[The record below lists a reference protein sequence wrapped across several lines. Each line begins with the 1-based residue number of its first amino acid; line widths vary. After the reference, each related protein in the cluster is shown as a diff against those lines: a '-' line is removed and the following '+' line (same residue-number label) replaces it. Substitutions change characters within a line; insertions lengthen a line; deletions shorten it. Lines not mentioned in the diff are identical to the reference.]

1 MIEIFTPERETWLH
15 RVNPAFKFIILFI
28 FLILILFNQNL
39 VFTCTQMIFYA
50 ILLYGFSG
58 YSIKKLALFSIPAFL
73 SFFSSA
79 LSMTLF
85 GKGEII
91 WWQWGLLKI
100 SEESFFYGLL
110 LGSKALSFG
119 LVALIILLTTKPIL
133 LFYALM
139 QQFKFTPKYAYS
151 FIASVRLIPIIID
164 ELLMRNNALKVRGVH
179 FGKGIKGLFGR
190 LKQFTVPLFAQSI
203 RRAQRIAVAMEAK
216 RFQMN
221 EKRTYYYV
229 TSYSK
234 MDTYFII
241 IMLLGLII
249 SYLLI
254 TSISV
259 YLKSY

>member
-1 MIEIFTPERETWLH
+1 MTELFTPKRVTWLH
-15 RVNPAFKFIILFI
+15 LVNPAYKFIILFS
-28 FLILILFNQNL
+28 LLVLILFNQNL
-39 VFTCTQMIFYA
+39 LFTSTQMIFYA
-50 ILLYGFSG
+50 ILLYGCSG
-58 YSIKKLALFSIPAFL
+58 YSLKRLALFSIPAFL

-79 LSMTLF
+79 LSMILF
-85 GKGEII
+85 GKGDIV

-100 SEESFFYGLL
+100 SEESFFNGLL

-151 FIASVRLIPIIID
+151 FIASIRLIPIILA
-164 ELLMRNNALKVRGVH
+164 ELQMRNNALKVRGVH
-179 FGKGIKGLFGR
+179 FNKGPSGLFMR

-216 RFQMN
+216 RFHMN

-229 TSYSK
+229 TTYSK
-234 MDTYFII
+234 VDITFAIVTF
-241 IMLLGLII
+241 LGI
-249 SYLLI
+249 I
-254 TSISV
+254 TSTLSV
-259 YLKSY
+259 NTAFYNIFP

>member
-1 MIEIFTPERETWLH
+1 MLEIFTPLRETWLY
-15 RVNPAFKFIILFI
+15 RVNPAFKFAIFFLF
-28 FLILILFNQNL
+28 LLVILFNRNL
-39 VFTCTQMIFYA
+39 AFTVTQTVFYA

-58 YSIKKLALFSIPAFL
+58 YSWKKLSLFSIPAFL

-100 SEESFFYGLL
+100 SEESFFFGLL

-119 LVALIILLTTKPIL
+119 LVALIILLTTRPIL

-139 QQFKFTPKYAYS
+139 QQFRFVPKYAYS
-151 FIASVRLIPIIID
+151 FIASIRLMPIIVD
-164 ELLMRNNALKVRGVH
+164 ELQMRNNALKIRGVT
-179 FGKGIKGLFGR
+179 FSKGVKGLFER
-190 LKQFTVPLFAQSI
+190 LKLFTVPLFAQSI

-216 RFQMN
+216 RFQMDA
-221 EKRTYYYV
+221 KRTYYYV
-229 TSYSK
+229 TNYSK
-234 MDTYFII
+234 FDVVFLIVVII
-241 IMLLGLII
+241 GFVSSILLVGPL
-249 SYLLI
+249 
-254 TSISV
+254 SV